1 MKMNMLLKPLLI
13 VMMLSAA
20 ACTSL
25 ASGGYEEGMKKGID
39 MVDKASDLQ
48 SAMDAA
54 NYFERIAQTSKE
66 WLPLYYAAYASLKA
80 GFYDEQKPK
89 KDEWYQKGLAF
100 IESAKKIKEGES
112 ELLAMEGYL
121 KLMYIANEPMKRA
134 QEQTPAAIG
143 LLEQA
148 KAIDP
153 SNPRPWFI
161 QGQNTMFTPAFFGGG
176 AANAKPKLEKAS
188 ELFDAFTP
196 STPLMPAWG
205 KPQCDRLLAKCNE
218 AKN

>member
-1 MKMNMLLKPLLI
+1 MQILKSMLLMLL
-13 VMMLSAA
+13 LSAT
-20 ACTSL
+20 ACTY

-54 NYFERIAQTSKE
+54 NYFERITQTSKE

-80 GFYDEQKPK
+80 GFYDKEPAK
-89 KDEWYQKGLAF
+89 KDEWYQKGISL
-100 IESAKKIKEGES
+100 IENAKKIKSQDS

-121 KLMYIANEPMKRA
+121 RLMYISNDPMKRA

-161 QGQNTMFTPAFFGGG
+161 QGQNTLFTPDFFGGG

-188 ELFDAFTP
+188 ELFNTFQP
-196 STPLMPAWG
+196 SGPLMPAWG
-205 KPQCDRLLAKCNE
+205 KPQCERLLAKCNVT
-218 AKN
+218 KN